1 MVRFP
6 YKYKHINLYIVVAGS
21 GDETKSIGEFGLG
34 MEYGAEVTILLSSG
48 WGSPDNGSNLTKH

>member
-1 MVRFP
+1 MLRFP

-34 MEYGAEVTILLSSG
+34 MEYGAEVTAALEWVGLSR
-48 WGSPDNGSNLTKH
+48 